1 MPWNLHEPDKIHK
14 LFLVP
19 LTLAVGV
26 GGGARTPFC
35 GDSTVRDS
43 GKTKSSPM
51 LMCLNI
57 PLSTNYTP
65 GLSQA
70 SHLSAQATLT
80 ALLQGGPVPLQKGLR
95 SRGSESQEVAGRG
108 QPLSVLF
115 ALHLGVW

>member
-19 LTLAVGV
+19 LTLAVG
-26 GGGARTPFC
+26 GGPRTPFC

-95 SRGSESQEVAGRG
+95 PRGSESQEVAGRG